1 MLIMNKTILS
11 LSILTCFVSSSSV
24 AELAPEAG
32 FGGEISLNTGYMSQ
46 SSNFNTDVKD
56 PLSDLN
62 SEGES
67 NGEML
72 VAPLGQIN
80 YTFGQQLDKQV
91 YIGTSREDIAVGD
104 FAFEIGYKQELESGM
119 VIDASFLPTVVSGE
133 TWSDPYAINSSREV
147 TDETGNAYRLK
158 LESIAGSDFTLDMAY
173 ANIDVKDETSGSE
186 LSASEQD
193 KLQRDGSVI
202 FVKGEYTYMLNQ
214 TSGLIPSLSY
224 KVRSAD
230 GEAMAYNAY
239 GTDITYFKVL
249 DRHQFALT
257 AGYETRSYDGTNP
270 MFNETRSD
278 NEMSLFAAYEYDQL
292 MGWEDVSFIS
302 FAGYGSSSSNI
313 DFYNESEYLFSAGVN
328 YKF

>member
-1 MLIMNKTILS
+1 MNKTTLS
-11 LSILTCFVSSSSV
+11 LSILSFFMSYSSI
-24 AELAPEAG
+24 AELAPKAG
-32 FGGEISLNTGYMSQ
+32 VGGEISINTGYMSQ

-56 PLSDLN
+56 PISDLN
-62 SEGES
+62 SEGKS

-80 YTFGQQLDKQV
+80 YTFGQDLDKQI
-91 YIGTSREDIAVGD
+91 YIGTTRDDIAVGD

-119 VIDASFLPTVVSGE
+119 VVDVSFLPTAVSGE
-133 TWSDPYAINSSREV
+133 TWSDPYALNSAREV

-158 LESIAGSDFTLDMAY
+158 LESIAGTDFTLDMAY
-173 ANIDVKDETSGSE
+173 ANIDVKNEASGSD
-186 LSASEQD
+186 LSASEQA

-202 FVKGEYTYMLNQ
+202 FAKGEYKYMLNQ

-230 GEAMAYNAY
+230 GEAMAYKAY

-257 AGYETRSYDGTNP
+257 ASYETRSYDGTNP
-270 MFNETRSD
+270 MFDKTRSD

-302 FAGYGSSSSNI
+302 FASYGSSSSNI
-313 DFYNESEYLFSAGVN
+313 DFYNESEYLFSTGVN

>member
-1 MLIMNKTILS
+1 MNKTILS

>member
-1 MLIMNKTILS
+1 MSKTILS
-11 LSILTCFVSSSSV
+11 LSILSCFVSASSI
-24 AELAPEAG
+24 AELAPESGLSGA
-32 FGGEISLNTGYMSQ
+32 ISLNTGYMSQ

-56 PLSDLN
+56 PISNLN
-62 SEGES
+62 SEGET
-67 NGEML
+67 NGEVLFM
-72 VAPLGQIN
+72 PLGQIN
-80 YTFGQQLDKQV
+80 YTFGQQRDKQV
-91 YIGTSREDIAVGD
+91 YVGTAREDIAVGD

-133 TWSDPYAINSSREV
+133 TWSDPYATSVERET

-158 LESIAGSDFTLDMAY
+158 LESIAGSDFSLDMAY
-173 ANIDVKDETSGSE
+173 ANIDIDNESSGST
-186 LSASEQD
+186 LNSAEQD
-193 KLQRDGSVI
+193 RLQRDGSIV
-202 FVKGEYTYMLNQ
+202 FVKGEYQYMLNQ

-230 GEAMAYNAY
+230 GEAIAYKAY

-257 AGYETRSYDGTNP
+257 AGYETRSYDDVNP
-270 MFNETRSD
+270 VFNETQSD
-278 NEMSLFAAYEYDQL
+278 NAVSLFAAYEYNQL

-302 FAGYGSSSSNI
+302 FAGYGTSSSNI
-313 DFYNESEYLFSAGVN
+313 DFYNESEYLLSAGVN

>member
-1 MLIMNKTILS
+1 MNKTILS
-11 LSILTCFVSSSSV
+11 LSILTCFVSYSSV

-56 PLSDLN
+56 PISDLN
-62 SEGES
+62 SEGDS

-91 YIGTSREDIAVGD
+91 YIGTAREDIAVGD

-133 TWSDPYAINSSREV
+133 TWSDPYATNSTREV

-173 ANIDVKDETSGSE
+173 ANIDVKDEASGSE
-186 LSASEQD
+186 LSSTEQD
-193 KLQRDGSVI
+193 TLQRDGSVI
-202 FVKGEYTYMLNQ
+202 FVKGEYKYMLNQ
-214 TSGLIPSLSY
+214 TSGFIPSLSY

-230 GEAMAYNAY
+230 GESMAYKAY

-278 NEMSLFAAYEYDQL
+278 NEMSLFGAYEYDQL

-302 FAGYGSSSSNI
+302 FAGYSSSSSNI
-313 DFYNESEYLFSAGVN
+313 DFYNESEYLLSAGVN

>member
-1 MLIMNKTILS
+1 MNKTTLS
-11 LSILTCFVSSSSV
+11 LSILSCFMSYSSV

-56 PLSDLN
+56 PISHLN
-62 SEGES
+62 SEGKS

-104 FAFEIGYKQELESGM
+104 FAFEIGYKHELKSGM
-119 VIDASFLPTVVSGE
+119 VVDASFLPTVVSGE
-133 TWSDPYAINSSREV
+133 TWSDPYALNSAREV

-158 LESIAGSDFTLDMAY
+158 LESIAGTDFTLDMAY
-173 ANIDVKDETSGSE
+173 ANIDVKNEASGSN
-186 LSASEQD
+186 LSASEQA
-193 KLQRDGSVI
+193 KLQRDGNVI
-202 FVKGEYTYMLNQ
+202 FVKGEYEYMLNQ

-230 GEAMAYNAY
+230 GEAMAYKAY

-270 MFNETRSD
+270 MFDETRSD

-292 MGWEDVSFIS
+292 MGWKDVSFIS

-313 DFYNESEYLFSAGVN
+313 DFYNESEYLISAGVN

>member
-1 MLIMNKTILS
+1 MKKNLLS
-11 LSILTCFVSSSSV
+11 LSILSCFSSFSSV
-24 AELAPEAG
+24 AELAPVAG

-46 SSNFNTDVKD
+46 SSNFNTDDKD
-56 PLSDLN
+56 ALSNLSAEGQSN
-62 SEGES
+62 S
-67 NGEML
+67 EML
-72 VAPLGQIN
+72 VIPLGQIN
-80 YTFGQQLDKQV
+80 YTFGENLDKQA
-91 YIGTSREDIAVGD
+91 YIGTAREDIAVGD
-104 FAFEIGYKQELESGM
+104 FAFEIGYKQAFESGM

-133 TWSDPYAINSSREV
+133 TWRDPYVLNSTREV

-173 ANIDVKDETSGSE
+173 ANIDVKDEASGSAY
-186 LSASEQD
+186 STVDQA

-202 FVKGEYTYMLNQ
+202 FVKAEYNYMLNQ

-230 GEAMAYNAY
+230 GDAMAYSAY

-270 MFNETRSD
+270 IFDETRSD
-278 NEMSLFAAYEYDQL
+278 NEISLFAAYEYDQF
-292 MGWEDVSFIS
+292 MDREDVSFIS
-302 FAGYGSSSSNI
+302 FAGYGSSASNI
-313 DFYNESEYLFSAGVN
+313 DFYNETGYLVSVGVN
-328 YKF
+328 YAF

>member
-1 MLIMNKTILS
+1 MNKTTLS
-11 LSILTCFVSSSSV
+11 LSILSCFVSYSSI

-46 SSNFNTDVKD
+46 TSNFNTDVKN

-67 NGEML
+67 NGQML

-80 YTFGQQLDKQV
+80 YTFGHQLDKQV

-119 VIDASFLPTVVSGE
+119 VVDASFLPTVVSGE
-133 TWSDPYAINSSREV
+133 TWSDPYAINSVREV

-173 ANIDVKDETSGSE
+173 ANIDVKDEASGSD
-186 LSASEQD
+186 LSASEQA
-193 KLQRDGSVI
+193 KLQRDGSVM
-202 FVKGEYTYMLNQ
+202 FVKGEYKYMLNQ

-230 GEAMAYNAY
+230 GEAMAYKSY
-239 GTDITYFKVL
+239 ETDITYFKVL

-257 AGYETRSYDGTNP
+257 AGYETRSYDGSNP

-278 NEMSLFAAYEYDQL
+278 NEVSLFAAYEYDQF

-313 DFYNESEYLFSAGVN
+313 DFYNESEYLLSAGVN

>member
-1 MLIMNKTILS
+1 MNKTTLSFSILS
-11 LSILTCFVSSSSV
+11 CFVSFSSI
-24 AELAPEAG
+24 AELAPKAG

-56 PLSDLN
+56 PISGLN
-62 SEGES
+62 SKGKS
-67 NGEML
+67 NGKML

-80 YTFGQQLDKQV
+80 HTFGHKLDKQL

-104 FAFEIGYKQELESGM
+104 FAFEIGYKQELASGM
-119 VIDASFLPTVVSGE
+119 VIDVSFLPTVISGE
-133 TWSDPYAINSSREV
+133 TWSDPYAINSARKV

-173 ANIDVKDETSGSE
+173 ANIDVKDEASGSD
-186 LSASEQD
+186 LSTSEQA
-193 KLQRDGSVI
+193 KLQRDGSVM
-202 FVKGEYTYMLNQ
+202 FVKGEYKYMLNQ

-230 GEAMAYNAY
+230 GKAMAYKAY

-257 AGYETRSYDGTNP
+257 AGYETRSYDGSNP
-270 MFNETRSD
+270 MFNKTRSD
-278 NEMSLFAAYEYDQL
+278 NEISLFAAYEYDQF
-292 MGWEDVSFIS
+292 MGWEDISFIS
-302 FAGYGSSSSNI
+302 FAGYGNSSSNI
-313 DFYNESEYLFSAGVN
+313 DFYNESEYLLSAGVN
-328 YKF
+328 YSF

>member
-1 MLIMNKTILS
+1 MNKTILS
-11 LSILTCFVSSSSV
+11 LSILTCFVSYSSV

-56 PLSDLN
+56 PISDLN
-62 SEGES
+62 SEGDS

-133 TWSDPYAINSSREV
+133 TWSDPYAITSTREV

-173 ANIDVKDETSGSE
+173 ANIDVKSEASGSE
-186 LSASEQD
+186 LSSTEQET
-193 KLQRDGSVI
+193 LQRDGSVI
-202 FVKGEYTYMLNQ
+202 FVKGEYKYMLNQ

-230 GEAMAYNAY
+230 GKAMAYKAY
-239 GTDITYFKVL
+239 ATDITYFKVL

-302 FAGYGSSSSNI
+302 FAGYGISSSNI
-313 DFYNESEYLFSAGVN
+313 DFYNESEYLLSAGVN